1 MRILINELK
10 KIFNIKSILV
20 VLLIN
25 MAIYC
30 LNIKPFINTFPN
42 RRPESD
48 EYRLAVKMINE
59 KGNNL
64 EDKDIKYLYNMKKD
78 MLMQANNYL
87 KNNEKAKQLNIKD
100 YDNFIKERCSS
111 NRAKAQVVQ
120 KLSDDIYYKNSID
133 SFWQLQVINE
143 YIYRFEDKNNDSRFD
158 IHGYKERINE
168 ARKNKSKN
176 SIIPYFVFENYNN
189 IVKESSVAVLI
200 SIILMI
206 APIFIRD
213 KRVSLES
220 LQYTCKRG
228 RRLYKDKI
236 KAALIATPII
246 ITIQLGILFL
256 LYNNCHYTVSMFYNS
271 NINSC
276 FLGTL
281 FWFDVT
287 FIQYIILTV
296 ISIYI
301 LGGIMALITCYVSR
315 CTSKYILLIGVLVPI
330 SAILIYITKSK
341 VLDSFIGLFQ
351 PKYKEL
357 IIIIILSIIGVTLVS
372 IKHKKEKKIDIVL

>member
-25 MAIYC
+25 VAIYS
-30 LNIKPFINTFPN
+30 LFIKSSMDVFPN
-42 RRPESD
+42 GRPQLD

-78 MLMQANNYL
+78 RLMEVNNYL
-87 KNNEKAKQLNIKD
+87 KNNKKAKQLNIKD
-100 YDNFIKERCSS
+100 YNSFDKKNDGS
-111 NRAKAQVVQ
+111 NEAVQ
-120 KLSDDIYYKNSID
+120 SLNDDIFFKDNVNV
-133 SFWQLQVINE
+133 FWELQVIDR
-143 YIYRFEDKNNDSRFD
+143 YIEIFKNKNNHDELLTPK
-158 IHGYKERINE
+158 YKNRINE
-168 ARKNKSKN
+168 IKKNKSQN
-176 SIIPYFVFENYNN
+176 SILPALVFENYEN
-189 IVKESSVAVLI
+189 IIKETSVAVLI
-200 SIILMI
+200 SIIFMI
-206 APIFIRD
+206 APIFTRD

-220 LQYTCKRG
+220 LQYTSKRG

-246 ITIQLGILFL
+246 ITIQLGMLFF
-256 LYNNCHYTVSMFYNS
+256 LYSTRPYTVSIFYNS
-271 NINSC
+271 NINS
-276 FLGTL
+276 FLDSL

-296 ISIYI
+296 IVLYI
-301 LGGIMALITCYVSR
+301 LGEIVTLITCYISR
-315 CTSKYILLIGVLVPI
+315 CISNYILLIGVLVPI

-341 VLDSFIGLFQ
+341 VLHSFIGLFQ

-357 IIIIILSIIGVTLVS
+357 IIIIILTIIGVTLVS
-372 IKHKKEKKIDIVL
+372 IKHKKEKTIDIVL